1 MTKAGPEARAA
12 ELRDRLERWNYEYH
26 VLDQPTVPDAEYDRA
41 LRELQA
47 LEAAHPSLARPDSP
61 TRRVGAAP
69 LEAFE
74 SVRHEQPMLSLDN
87 AFSDEEFEQFHRRVL
102 DRLGD
107 PDAALEFACEPKL
120 DGVAVS
126 LLYRDGAL
134 ERAATRGDG
143 TTGEDITEN
152 VATIRSVP
160 LRLRGEGY
168 PATLEV
174 RGEVYLLHE
183 GFAQLNREAAERGKK
198 GFVNPR
204 NAAAGSLRQLDSR
217 VTARRPLQLCCYGV
231 GQVSGGTLPATHWA
245 IMQCLHGWGL
255 RINRESALVTGI
267 DSCFDY
273 YRRLEARRAG
283 FTPTSRVPAACR
295 VLACPRRRRSARRST
310 SASSMRCCSSTASS
324 LARISAI
331 CSGGRMR
338 AAGSPVVPSRSVNV
352 RSSSVGVSRRM
363 GLRAGPST

>member
-183 GFAQLNREAAERGKK
+183 GFAQLN
-198 GFVNPR
+198 
-204 NAAAGSLRQLDSR
+204 
-217 VTARRPLQLCCYGV
+217 ARRP
-231 GQVSGGTLPATHWA
+231 
-245 IMQCLHGWGL
+245 
-255 RINRESALVTGI
+255 SA
-267 DSCFDY
+267 
-273 YRRLEARRAG
+273 ARR
-283 FTPTSRVPAACR
+283 
-295 VLACPRRRRSARRST
+295 
-310 SASSMRCCSSTASS
+310 
-324 LARISAI
+324 
-331 CSGGRMR
+331 
-338 AAGSPVVPSRSVNV
+338 GS
-352 RSSSVGVSRRM
+352 
-363 GLRAGPST
+363 